1 MALVHSPSIV
11 LDKLAFYMDALSPKC
26 YSGSGTSVK
35 DVSNNGYDG
44 TLNGLGSQV
53 SYNASVGSFDFTGS
67 NGASIAYPESNISK
81 DPSLILTGVSGEITY
96 EAWCFPTN
104 VGTNRRIMSTDRSDF
119 NCLMWAGSGRL
130 EWAVDNS
137 TAFKSNTNS
146 FSKNKW
152 WHIVGTASRAAGTTN
167 NLHIYRNGELIKTG
181 SRNLRN
187 PMGDGTSRPFAIASN
202 VEGTVQN
209 NNCFHGKIAIIRIYG
224 KALSAV
230 EVKQNYNASR
240 GRFGL

>member
-1 MALVHSPSIV
+1 MGITHSPSIV

-26 YSGSGTSVK
+26 YSGSGTNVNDISG
-35 DVSNNGYDG
+35 NGYNG

-53 SYNASVGSFDFTGS
+53 SHNASIGSFDFTGS

-81 DPSLILTGVSGEITY
+81 DPSLILTGVSGEITH

-104 VGTNRRIMSTDRSDF
+104 ITVNRRIMSTDRSDY
-119 NCLMWAGSGRL
+119 NCLMWGTNNKV
-130 EWAVDNS
+130 EWSVDN
-137 TAFKSNTNS
+137 AQFNSNNNS
-146 FSKNKW
+146 FSTNKW

-167 NLHIYRNGELIKTG
+167 NIRIYRNGELIKTN
-181 SRNLRN
+181 SRNIRN
-187 PMGDGTSRPFAIASN
+187 PMGDGTARPFAIGSN
-202 VEGTVQN
+202 VEGTVSN
-209 NNCFHGKIAIIRIYG
+209 NNCFIGKIAIIRIYG

-230 EVKQNYNASR
+230 EIKQNYNASR